1 MAKIVLGKRPETIT
15 AIVNIPL
22 VSGEKAKVSCQFKY
36 RTRQE
41 FAKFLDENAEA
52 KPDVGTDGEK
62 ITFESLAVK
71 GMASNAARA
80 LEFLKGWNLD
90 DIELTQDNLAQLFNE
105 EPAAGS
111 ALWGAYRAA
120 CTEGYLGNSEA

>member
-15 AIVNIPL
+15 AVVDIPL

-52 KPDVGTDGEK
+52 KPDVGAEGEK

-105 EPAAGS
+105 EPAAGA